1 MTQGRVNQICSA
13 SRSWVYNVLAIC
25 SNNGMIKWMR
35 ADYVS
40 VHSIKMCTNV
50 VVLRNE
56 SISAPC
62 TF

>member
-1 MTQGRVNQICSA
+1 
-13 SRSWVYNVLAIC
+13 
-25 SNNGMIKWMR
+25 MIKWMT

-62 TF
+62 IF

>member
-1 MTQGRVNQICSA
+1 MQGRVNQICSA

-40 VHSIKMCTNV
+40 VDSIKVCTNIS
-50 VVLRNE
+50 VLRKE
-56 SISAPC
+56 SISAPSI
-62 TF
+62 F